1 MLGVGGVEGV
11 GHPVCMTTIYMRV
24 RFAPQ
29 VQLDLQS
36 SWSEYKD
43 LPLGFAAC
51 LSKNPIIEFLFL
63 IFMAKESL
71 QKLYIYLIEL
81 QILILTP
88 AGLQIRLNRGEYW
101 KIVWEFW
108 KLLREFRAKLTE

>member
-1 MLGVGGVEGV
+1 M
-11 GHPVCMTTIYMRV
+11 GHSACMTTIYARV

-43 LPLGFAAC
+43 LSLGFAAC

-63 IFMAKESL
+63 TFAAEESL

-101 KIVWEFW
+101 KIVWEF
-108 KLLREFRAKLTE
+108 